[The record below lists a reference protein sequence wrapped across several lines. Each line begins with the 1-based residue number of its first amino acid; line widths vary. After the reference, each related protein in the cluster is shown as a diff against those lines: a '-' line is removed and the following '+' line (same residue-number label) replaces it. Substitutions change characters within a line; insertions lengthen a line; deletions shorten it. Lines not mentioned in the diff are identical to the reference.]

1 MDEIKREVAFAGQRV
16 KQKVIFALALCS
28 VIPLLVLTYTLHGYF
43 IPGGNANIIA
53 GRLQDLL
60 ALPILVAFTGL
71 LMAGGGYV
79 VWDLA
84 SAISRTASLVTTAQ
98 PAHPATVSRSD
109 EIGTL
114 MASFNRMIATIEQ
127 QSDEINQFPKRLEQL
142 TRQAFRDPLTNLPNR
157 ALFMDRLTHGLTR
170 AQRRHEHLAVLFL
183 DLDRFKV
190 VNDTLG
196 HTVGD
201 QLLVEV
207 SRRLTSALRPGDT
220 VARLGGDEFGILLED
235 VADAETAETVAVR
248 VEESLGQP
256 YRFEGREVFVTA
268 SIGIALSSAK
278 LGLPEEILRDA
289 DLAMY
294 HAKAKGKA
302 RHVVFDGSMSA
313 PALDRMDLEM
323 DLRSAI
329 SRHEFRLHYQPI
341 LRLDT
346 GKITEVEALIRWQHE
361 KRGLLQPDEFI
372 GLTEETGLIVP
383 IGQWVLSEACKQAR
397 VWQVEYPTT
406 PPLVMSVN
414 LSAKQFQNPKLVEEI
429 TQALDESGLAP
440 SCLKLEITES
450 TVMQDAPVT
459 LTKLTELKELGVRL
473 AIDDFGTGYSSLG
486 YLKRFPVDTLKIDR
500 SFVKGLSPN
509 GGDNAIVRA
518 VVTVAKSLNMDVT
531 AEGVET
537 EGQLA
542 ELRALG
548 CDRWQGFLFARPVS
562 PERVAPLL
570 ASDQS
575 KVLRRVV
582 SDVFPF
588 HNWAFQEGL
597 LHAEN
602 LGGDIELMLNRRALI
617 GAFPW
622 RYQGLEGC
630 PCRIVA
636 FLDAGED
643 VEAVGNAA
651 KAIMAG

>member
-98 PAHPATVSRSD
+98 PSHPATVSRSD

-302 RHVVFDGSMSA
+302 RHEVFDGSMSA

-397 VWQVEYPTT
+397 LWQVEYPTT

-500 SFVKGLSPN
+500 SFVKGLSPD

-537 EGQLA
+537 EAQLA

-570 ASDQS
+570 ASDQP
-575 KVLRRVV
+575 KEKEV
-582 SDVFPF
+582 
-588 HNWAFQEGL
+588 A
-597 LHAEN
+597 
-602 LGGDIELMLNRRALI
+602 RA
-617 GAFPW
+617 
-622 RYQGLEGC
+622 
-630 PCRIVA
+630 
-636 FLDAGED
+636 
-643 VEAVGNAA
+643 
-651 KAIMAG
+651 

>member
-84 SAISRTASLVTTAQ
+84 SAVSRTAALVTTAQ
-98 PAHPATVSRSD
+98 PSSPTTVSRSD

-235 VADAETAETVAVR
+235 VADAETAETVALR
-248 VEESLGQP
+248 VEESMGKP
-256 YRFEGREVFVTA
+256 YHFEGREVFVTA

-302 RHVVFDGSMSA
+302 RHEVFDGSMSA

-372 GLTEETGLIVP
+372 GLIEETGLIVP
-383 IGQWVLSEACKQAR
+383 IGQWVLSEACRQAR
-397 VWQVEYPTT
+397 VWQLEYPTT

-429 TQALDESGLAP
+429 TQALDESGLAA

-459 LTKLTELKELGVRL
+459 LTRLNELKELGVRL

-500 SFVKGLSPN
+500 SFVKGLSPD
-509 GGDNAIVRA
+509 GGDSAIVRA

-570 ASDQS
+570 ASDQA
-575 KVLRRVV
+575 KEKEV
-582 SDVFPF
+582 
-588 HNWAFQEGL
+588 A
-597 LHAEN
+597 
-602 LGGDIELMLNRRALI
+602 RA
-617 GAFPW
+617 
-622 RYQGLEGC
+622 
-630 PCRIVA
+630 
-636 FLDAGED
+636 
-643 VEAVGNAA
+643 
-651 KAIMAG
+651 

>member
-1 MDEIKREVAFAGQRV
+1 MLLVSHEGFRAQTTSSRKGLTMDVEIKREAAFAGQRV
-16 KQKVIFALALCS
+16 KQKVVFALALCS
-28 VIPLLVLTYTLHGYF
+28 VIPLLVVTYVIHGHLV
-43 IPGGNANIIA
+43 PGFESAARGMT
-53 GRLQDLL
+53 DVL
-60 ALPILVAFTGL
+60 AIPILVAFTGL

-84 SAISRTASLVTTAQ
+84 SAVSRAASLVSMAQ
-98 PAHPATVSRSD
+98 PTGATSGARSD

-114 MASFNRMIATIEQ
+114 VTSFNRMMATIEQ
-127 QSDEINQFPKRLEQL
+127 QAEEINQFPRRLEQL
-142 TRQAFRDPLTNLPNR
+142 TKQAFRDPLTNLPNR

-196 HTVGD
+196 HSVGD

-235 VADAETAETVAVR
+235 VADAETAEAVALR
-248 VEESLGQP
+248 VEESLGKP
-256 YRFEGREVFVTA
+256 YPFEGREVFVTA

-302 RHVVFDGSMSA
+302 RHEVFDGSMSA

-397 VWQVEYPTT
+397 LWQVEYPTT

-414 LSAKQFQNPKLVEEI
+414 LSAKQFQNPKPLGDV
-429 TQALDESGLAP
+429 TQALDESGLAA

-459 LTKLTELKELGVRL
+459 LTKLNELKDLGIRL

-500 SFVKGLSPN
+500 SFVKGLSHE
-509 GGDNAIVRA
+509 GGDSAIVRA
-518 VVTVAKSLNMDVT
+518 VVTVAKSLNMDVN
-531 AEGVET
+531 AEGIET
-537 EGQLA
+537 EQQRL
-542 ELRALG
+542 ELKAL
-548 CDRWQGFLFARPVS
+548 
-562 PERVAPLL
+562 
-570 ASDQS
+570 
-575 KVLRRVV
+575 
-582 SDVFPF
+582 
-588 HNWAFQEGL
+588 
-597 LHAEN
+597 
-602 LGGDIELMLNRRALI
+602 
-617 GAFPW
+617 
-622 RYQGLEGC
+622 
-630 PCRIVA
+630 
-636 FLDAGED
+636 
-643 VEAVGNAA
+643 
-651 KAIMAG
+651 

>member
-1 MDEIKREVAFAGQRV
+1 MDEIKREVAFAGQQV

-43 IPGGNANIIA
+43 VPGA
-53 GRLQDLL
+53 GVPAGGGLQEVL
-60 ALPILVAFTGL
+60 ALPVLVAFTGL

-84 SAISRTASLVTTAQ
+84 SAVSRTASLVATAEPSSQ
-98 PAHPATVSRSD
+98 TAVSRSD

-114 MASFNRMIATIEQ
+114 MASFNRMLATIGQ
-127 QSDEINQFPKRLEQL
+127 QSEEINQFPKRLEQL

-157 ALFMDRLTHGLTR
+157 ALFMDRLSHGLTR

-196 HTVGD
+196 HSVGD

-207 SRRLTSALRPGDT
+207 SYRLGTALRPGDT

-235 VADAETAETVAVR
+235 VADAETAETIAVR
-248 VEESLGQP
+248 IEEGLGKP
-256 YRFEGREVFVTA
+256 YPFEGRDVFVTA

-278 LGLPEEILRDA
+278 LASPEEILRDA

-302 RHVVFDGSMSA
+302 RHEVFDGSMGA

-346 GKITEVEALIRWQHE
+346 GKIAEVEALIRWQHD
-361 KRGLLQPDEFI
+361 KRGLLQPDDFI

-383 IGQWVLSEACKQAR
+383 IGQWVLAEACKQAR
-397 VWQVEYPTT
+397 TWQTEYPSS

-414 LSAKQFQNPKLVEEI
+414 LSAKQFQHPQLVEEI
-429 TQALDESGLAP
+429 TQALRETGLAP

-450 TVMQDAPVT
+450 TVMHDAPAT
-459 LTKLTELKELGVRL
+459 LAKLRELKELGVRL

-500 SFVKGLSPN
+500 SFVKGLSRES
-509 GGDNAIVRA
+509 GDSAIVRA

-537 EGQLA
+537 EGQLT
-542 ELRALG
+542 ELKALG
-548 CDRWQGFLFARPVS
+548 CDQGQGFLFARPVS
-562 PERVAPLL
+562 AERVAPLL
-570 ASDQS
+570 ASEHTREP
-575 KVLRRVV
+575 V
-582 SDVFPF
+582 
-588 HNWAFQEGL
+588 
-597 LHAEN
+597 
-602 LGGDIELMLNRRALI
+602 
-617 GAFPW
+617 
-622 RYQGLEGC
+622 
-630 PCRIVA
+630 
-636 FLDAGED
+636 
-643 VEAVGNAA
+643 NA
-651 KAIMAG
+651 